1 MLSAQAAITSRG
13 SDLDVFLKS
22 MRGTV
27 SADGSKG
34 LLPAGG
40 KKSLPFE
47 KLSLRLD
54 LQSARR
60 DLRPTPARAGF
71 EGRWTASLE
80 GEDLSLTQKLDGLV
94 WFGGKE
100 FVAWQDLPGS
110 LRLHLPSLEKDLL
123 PQGMD
128 LDTDGV
134 FSCAGPAGLKLKK
147 ATLSALG
154 LQLISLL

>member
-27 SADGSKG
+27 TADGSKG

-60 DLRPTPARAGF
+60 DLRPTPAP
-71 EGRWTASLE
+71 GRFRRP
-80 GEDLSLTQKLDGLV
+80 LDGLA
-94 WFGGKE
+94 GG
-100 FVAWQDLPGS
+100 
-110 LRLHLPSLEKDLL
+110 
-123 PQGMD
+123 
-128 LDTDGV
+128 
-134 FSCAGPAGLKLKK
+134 
-147 ATLSALG
+147 
-154 LQLISLL
+154 